1 MWQEKRTKWQAVL
14 LSVPAAF
21 QAIPQTQLWVHAFNK
36 RQAVMQEHESL
47 SRTGMQSSLEIA
59 QYETL
64 METASGKKLSPA
76 QLSVELVKHGLQE
89 TVGGKKKNEDE
100 DPGSLSANYIA
111 NALAVHKSVLSSS
124 VNVEVLMELESLFGS
139 QSPFHQLSKLAV
151 MASKPASARTREWVL
166 QAVADSVVHGGA
178 KPQDITKGTLSGDK
192 HHVGLVQLYEMK
204 LKACWIY
211 HTDSTSLH
219 YLCNFS
225 FFDVYTQRTHA
236 YRHYCRRIHEHALIV
251 ILYFQ
256 INVY

>member
-59 QYETL
+59 QYKTL

-76 QLSVELVKHGLQE
+76 QLSVELVKHGLQQ

-100 DPGSLSANYIA
+100 DPGSLSANY
-111 NALAVHKSVLSSS
+111 S
-124 VNVEVLMELESLFGS
+124 
-139 QSPFHQLSKLAV
+139 
-151 MASKPASARTREWVL
+151 
-166 QAVADSVVHGGA
+166 A